1 MTNSSA
7 DKAAPGSEARLFA
20 TGSLEAVASA
30 FVAAGYRVVA
40 PVRQGDLTRLAPWQ
54 AGQTIDLDHFTVN
67 SAKEFLL
74 PATETI
80 QRYDIDGNDFTPV
93 EVAPDATK
101 TVLLGIRPCDA
112 AALTLMDT
120 IFNWDF
126 DDVFYNTRRQTC
138 TVVPLVC
145 TRADE
150 SCFCTSVGLSPD
162 SARNADAM
170 LMFTEGG
177 KKLILSPLT
186 EKGRELAA
194 SAGAVTQAA
203 PDKAADVPV
212 RFDVQ
217 AVTAWLAEAFD
228 SPAWTELSAGCLSC
242 GACAYA
248 CGSCHCFDI
257 QDESAAGGAVRY
269 RNWDACCIALFTK
282 HTSGHNP
289 RSAAQARWRQR
300 VMHKFSYIPQ
310 RFNMLGCTGCG
321 RCTRLCPAGMTVAE
335 TCERIDAICQSTPSP
350 K

>member
-7 DKAAPGSEARLFA
+7 DTRVFAA
-20 TGSLEAVASA
+20 GSLDAVAAA

-40 PVRQGDLTRLAPWQ
+40 PVRQGELTRLAVWQ
-54 AGQTIDLDHFTVN
+54 PGQTIDLEHFTVN

-74 PATETI
+74 PPTETI
-80 QRYDIDGNDFTPV
+80 QRYDVNGNDFTPV
-93 EVAPDATK
+93 EVTPDGTK

-120 IFNWDF
+120 VFNWDF
-126 DDVFYNTRRQTC
+126 EDVFYNTRRAAC
-138 TVVPLVC
+138 TVVPLAC

-170 LMFTEGG
+170 LMFAEGG
-177 KKLILSPLT
+177 KKLILSPVT
-186 EKGRELAA
+186 DKGRELAA
-194 SAGAVTQAA
+194 SAGPVAQAD

-212 RFDVQ
+212 RFNVQ
-217 AVTAWLAEAFD
+217 AVTAWLADAFD
-228 SPAWTELSAGCLSC
+228 SAAWGELSAGCLSC

-269 RNWDACCIALFTK
+269 RNWDACCMALFTK

-289 RSAAQARWRQR
+289 RATASARWRQR

-335 TCERIDAICQSTPSP
+335 TCERIDALCQSTPSS